1 MTATLK
7 RCQPISHPNTL
18 SEALEDTLRR
28 RRRQNLKRLFRAR
41 SIAFVGGASAAGG
54 IRYCRALGFDG
65 DVWAVNP
72 GRSELEGVPC
82 VARVADLPGVPDATW
97 IAVPPTSA
105 IEIVRDLNA
114 IKAPAAVC
122 YTAGFSESG
131 NRELERQLVEAAG
144 DMAVVGPNC
153 IGAVNY
159 LDGIPVAIAPGL
171 GVDRP
176 EHGVALIAQSGTIIG
191 NMTSS
196 QRSLPVSH
204 LLSMGNQ
211 SILDLADGIDAVTDD
226 PRVDAILLYIE
237 GLKDA
242 AAFARAARRAFE
254 NGKTLIALKGG
265 TSETGRMLALSHTGS
280 LAGSTAFYEAFFK
293 RLGIVSVRS
302 FPELLEMSK
311 LFAFRS
317 VPEGNRLMVET
328 ASGTDSGYC
337 ADLAETHGVALP
349 QPDEQQRTE
358 WADALP
364 SSATPINPVD
374 VTMLQFGDREAQANT
389 LLTMLNTPADAAAL
403 VINYLSEE
411 PNADWD
417 SAVLAMIDVRKRVNV
432 PCFVITN
439 LPEGAPHRVRELLL
453 ANDVVPLQ
461 GMEDALSCIGQA
473 ARYAMHRQGLS
484 ERGGPRVELVGRGAL
499 QPGLLLGETRSKRI
513 LGEYGVPVSASLACP
528 SAEVAVE
535 AARKTGYPV
544 VLKVQGDGFAH
555 KTELGGVALD
565 LRNDE
570 AVAGMAN
577 ELLGLPGAGNVTVE
591 SMVTDAVAEMIVGIT
606 RDPTLG
612 LGLTIG
618 TGGIFAE
625 ILQDSITLLL
635 PVTRDEIRDALQELR
650 GAVLLNG
657 YRGRPVGDT
666 QALVEAVAAI
676 ASAAE
681 SQAHQ
686 LLEMEVNPLLVRP
699 QANGVVAVDALI
711 RWGVPAP

>member
-1 MTATLK
+1 M
-7 RCQPISHPNTL
+7 SHPGTQ
-18 SEALEDTLRR
+18 SETIEDTSRR

-65 DVWAVNP
+65 KVWAVNP

-97 IAVPPTSA
+97 IAVPPESA
-105 IEIVRDLNA
+105 IETVRDLNT

-131 NRELERQLVEAAG
+131 NHELERQLIEAAG

-159 LDGIPVAIAPGL
+159 LDAIPVAISPGL

-196 QRSLPVSH
+196 HRSLPVSH

-265 TSETGRMLALSHTGS
+265 TSEAGRMLALSHTGS
-280 LAGSTAFYEAFFK
+280 LAGSCAFHEAFFK

-317 VPEGNRLMVET
+317 VPKGNRLMVET

-337 ADLAETHGVALP
+337 ADLAETHGVKLP
-349 QPDEQQRTE
+349 QPDEQQRAE
-358 WADALP
+358 WAEALQTV
-364 SSATPINPVD
+364 ATPVNPVD
-374 VTMLQFGDREAQANT
+374 VTMSQFGDREAQANT
-389 LLTMLNTPADAAAL
+389 LLTMLKTPADAAAL

-417 SAVLAMIDVRKRVNV
+417 SAVLAMIDVRKQVNV

-439 LPEGAPHRVRELLL
+439 LPEGAPRRVRELLL

-461 GMEDALSCIGQA
+461 GMEDAMSCIGQA
-473 ARYAMHRQGLS
+473 ARYARHRQGLS
-484 ERGGPRVELVGRGAL
+484 KRGGPRVELVGRGAL

-513 LGEYGVPVSASLACP
+513 LGKFGVPVSASFTCS
-528 SAEVAVE
+528 SAEEAVE
-535 AARKTGYPV
+535 IARKSGYPV
-544 VLKVQGDGFAH
+544 VLKVQGDGLAH
-555 KTELGGVALD
+555 RTDLGGVALN
-565 LRNDE
+565 LWNDE
-570 AVAGMAN
+570 AVAGMASAFL
-577 ELLGLPGAGNVTVE
+577 ELPGAGSVTIE
-591 SMVTDAVAEMIVGIT
+591 SMVTDAVAEVIVGVT
-606 RDPTLG
+606 RDPALG

-625 ILQDSITLLL
+625 VLQDSITLLL
-635 PVTRDEIRDALQELR
+635 PVTRDEIRDALRELR

-657 YRGRPVGDT
+657 YRGRPEGDT

-676 ASAAE
+676 ASVAE
-681 SQAHQ
+681 SEAHH
-686 LLEMEVNPLLVRP
+686 LLEMEVNPVLVRP
-699 QANGVVAVDALI
+699 RGNGVVAVDALI